1 MDNELYTIDLDEN
14 GKLCISEKNFNLIKL
29 CVSLDSAYRNTN
41 EKVEKSAAWY
51 IKNEFYVNGEFVFSK
66 NVVKEVCKRIDRE
79 ESTHLSV
86 SGTKKGN
93 GNGIDKMA
101 ERILDIGKDKFTE
114 LIKQGSDY
122 LVEILSR
129 PIGSVRKNSFASKFC
144 VNVSKYALNKYNYV
158 KFDSVICEVLPYYAK
173 KYIGEIHYNK
183 TKSLIKD
190 EFCDKNHFNY
200 NGYRLLIER
209 VIEGVKKKQSDCEFL
224 NNDTFDMMLWYYY
237 KGDLNKGDYYGV

>member
-86 SGTKKGN
+86 SGTKKA
-93 GNGIDKMA
+93 MV
-101 ERILDIGKDKFTE
+101 TE
-114 LIKQGSDY
+114 L
-122 LVEILSR
+122 
-129 PIGSVRKNSFASKFC
+129 
-144 VNVSKYALNKYNYV
+144 
-158 KFDSVICEVLPYYAK
+158 
-173 KYIGEIHYNK
+173 
-183 TKSLIKD
+183 TKWQK
-190 EFCDKNHFNY
+190 EF
-200 NGYRLLIER
+200 
-209 VIEGVKKKQSDCEFL
+209 
-224 NNDTFDMMLWYYY
+224 
-237 KGDLNKGDYYGV
+237 